1 MKSKQTLFL
10 THLPISSTRTHGGLI
25 WVGLFSSLVLAS
37 QVNAQTTA
45 SAGAA
50 TTLANGTLASG
61 STSGTFLDFGQAAS
75 WNNGLPTSSTE
86 AIFSGGRLGTT
97 TNISANKLTLGS
109 YTNLY
114 GGSYQ
119 GNLTAD
125 TIITDTKTITL
136 GSGGLSTGSTGYSRI
151 GPNLII
157 DVGATDQTW
166 TVASGR
172 SLNYQGRHSGS
183 ATITL
188 DGAGTLWKRDASSS
202 GFNGVWNVTNG
213 TLRVENR
220 FGIGNTSASVALSN
234 NSTLRIST
242 ASTDFDR
249 NLSIGSGGGQL
260 NVSVSGVVFTGAIS
274 GSNTLTLVRAGNQSF
289 TLGSNMTDHVGA
301 IAIDRTAFGTTMNF
315 GEVSFQA
322 QVSMTLGLN
331 GIVDGVDTSG
341 GSSSSLIRGGSGSN
355 NVSVNLANALF
366 NIDLSGANIAD
377 GNQWRLFD
385 ATNLDEAY
393 GAGFSVASNLG
404 AFTEFE
410 DIWTQIDGNNTWT
423 FTESNGVLDLTV
435 IPEPNSALLAGL
447 GLLALLR
454 RRRA

>member
-1 MKSKQTLFL
+1 MKSKQTRFV

-50 TTLANGTLASG
+50 TALTNGTLASG

-86 AIFSGGRLGTT
+86 AIFSGGWLGTT

-109 YTNLY
+109 DTNLY

-119 GNLTAD
+119 GNST
-125 TIITDTKTITL
+125 TDTKTITL
-136 GSGGLSTGSTGYSRI
+136 GSGGLSTGSTGDYRI

-172 SLNYQGRHSGS
+172 TLNYQGRHSGS

-234 NSTLRIST
+234 NSTLRIAT
-242 ASTDFDR
+242 ASTDFSR
-249 NLSIGSGGGQL
+249 NLSIGSGGGKL
-260 NVSVSGVVFTGAIS
+260 LASVSGVVFTGAIS

-289 TLGSNMTDHVGA
+289 TLRSNMTDHVGA
-301 IAIDRTAFGTTMNF
+301 IAIDRTASGTTMNF
-315 GEVSFQA
+315 GDGLFQA

-331 GIVDGVDTSG
+331 GIVDGVDTSA
-341 GSSSSLIRGGSGSN
+341 GSSFSLIRGGSGSN
-355 NVSVNLANALF
+355 SVSVNLANALF

-385 ATNLDEAY
+385 ATNLDEVY